1 MDLNELELVSENS
14 YSLSKEDITYFTE
27 FNLDVVNMVKEL
39 KQENQDFKKIPIDLS
54 LVIKLINL

>member
-27 FNLDVVNMVKEL
+27 FNLDVINMVEINKDEV
-39 KQENQDFKKIPIDLS
+39 KIEFKFYK
-54 LVIKLINL
+54 NHQ